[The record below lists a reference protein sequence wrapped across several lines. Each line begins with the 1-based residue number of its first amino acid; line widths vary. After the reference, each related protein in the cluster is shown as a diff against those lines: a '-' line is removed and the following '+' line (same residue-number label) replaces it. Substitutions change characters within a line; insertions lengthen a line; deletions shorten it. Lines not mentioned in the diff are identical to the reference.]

1 MKKKLLLFTLLAVFF
16 VIFLTGCGTSPFPK
30 VTESGVVVQVLARGR
45 PMENITVGVKVTNN
59 TSNYIGDVTVRL
71 DSIDGHQDLLP
82 FQLWRSQQELNIQS
96 ISKSSTID
104 AGKDATFT
112 FGITSYLY
120 IEAKSYPMV
129 IKTTYK
135 DSNGKE
141 NLITRNSIVDLV
153 IPNKFYKF
161 MRDLIEGIHK
171 VIPNYGFAIIALT
184 IIIKLITHPLTKT
197 QFKSTAKMQ
206 KIQPEIKKI
215 QQKYKD
221 DPKKANQEVMRIYKE
236 HNVSVF
242 GGCLPLLVQWPLLFV
257 LFGALNN
264 YAPFNTSRF
273 LWLSNI
279 NSPDTYYIMPVLVF
293 LSMFLQSKTSQ
304 LPGVEMDSNTKM
316 MTYFLPVIFAV
327 WAIKWSPSIL
337 IYWITF
343 SLIAVGE
350 QTIILR
356 GIRVAMEQP
365 KGQSKSRI
373 VEEELPQRELPE
385 QIGTHEQS
393 QVTKEKKE
401 KEVKPV
407 KTKKNPRF
415 KQEKK

>member
-1 MKKKLLLFTLLAVFF
+1 MKKKLLLFTLLAAFF

-104 AGKDATFT
+104 AGKDATFA
-112 FGITSYLY
+112 FGITSYSY
-120 IEAKSYPMV
+120 IEVKSYPMV

-141 NLITRNSIVDLV
+141 NLITQNSIVDLV
-153 IPNKFYKF
+153 TPNKFYKF

-171 VIPNYGFAIIALT
+171 VIPNYGFAIVALT

-221 DPKKANQEVMRIYKE
+221 NPQKANQEVMKIYKE
-236 HNVSVF
+236 HNINMF

-279 NSPDTYYIMPVLVF
+279 NTPDPYYIMPVVVF

-327 WAIKWSPSIL
+327 WAIKWAPSIL

-373 VEEELPQRELPE
+373 VEEELPQDKLPE
-385 QIGTHEQS
+385 QIGIHEQS

-407 KTKKNPRF
+407 KTKKNPRS

>member
-1 MKKKLLLFTLLAVFF
+1 
-16 VIFLTGCGTSPFPK
+16 
-30 VTESGVVVQVLARGR
+30 
-45 PMENITVGVKVTNN
+45 
-59 TSNYIGDVTVRL
+59 
-71 DSIDGHQDLLP
+71 
-82 FQLWRSQQELNIQS
+82 
-96 ISKSSTID
+96 
-104 AGKDATFT
+104 
-112 FGITSYLY
+112 
-120 IEAKSYPMV
+120 
-129 IKTTYK
+129 
-135 DSNGKE
+135 
-141 NLITRNSIVDLV
+141 
-153 IPNKFYKF
+153 
-161 MRDLIEGIHK
+161 
-171 VIPNYGFAIIALT
+171 
-184 IIIKLITHPLTKT
+184 
-197 QFKSTAKMQ
+197 
-206 KIQPEIKKI
+206 
-215 QQKYKD
+215 
-221 DPKKANQEVMRIYKE
+221 
-236 HNVSVF
+236 
-242 GGCLPLLVQWPLLFV
+242 
-257 LFGALNN
+257 
-264 YAPFNTSRF
+264 
-273 LWLSNI
+273 
-279 NSPDTYYIMPVLVF
+279 
-293 LSMFLQSKTSQ
+293 
-304 LPGVEMDSNTKM
+304 MDSNTKM

>member
-1 MKKKLLLFTLLAVFF
+1 MKKKLLLFTLLAAFF

-104 AGKDATFT
+104 AGKDATFA
-112 FGITSYLY
+112 FGITSYSY
-120 IEAKSYPMV
+120 IEVKSYPMV

-141 NLITRNSIVDLV
+141 NLITQNSIVDLV
-153 IPNKFYKF
+153 TPNKFYKF

-171 VIPNYGFAIIALT
+171 VIPNYGFAIVALT

-221 DPKKANQEVMRIYKE
+221 NPQKANQEVMKIYKE
-236 HNVSVF
+236 HNINMF

-279 NSPDTYYIMPVLVF
+279 NTPDPYYIMPVVVF

-327 WAIKWSPSIL
+327 WAIKWAPSIL

-373 VEEELPQRELPE
+373 VEEELPQDKLPE

-407 KTKKNPRF
+407 KTKKNPRS